1 MQFIF
6 LSWSCGAR
14 HGWCFCRWNLVGI
27 RVDTHLSWTDK
38 MLRPLCHTLIQFSSP
53 HSAPQ
58 HHSRPL
64 MIYDAFTSSYY
75 AVLCYFLDLESFQKL
90 IDMLRKKRPR
100 PRFPFSIRFAPC
112 HGRCRSSVDLRPS
125 FAGLSSALV
134 AAAAGMRCFFPG
146 RMLRGTL
153 ANRAMFVFLHLHMVC
168 IVHRKSM
175 NKWMKR

>member
-1 MQFIF
+1 MDDVF
-6 LSWSCGAR
+6 
-14 HGWCFCRWNLVGI
+14 VGGII

-53 HSAPQ
+53 HSTPR

-64 MIYDAFTSSYY
+64 MIYDAFASCYY
-75 AVLCYFLDLESFQKL
+75 AVLGYFLDLESFQKL
-90 IDMLRKKRPR
+90 IDMLRKIKASASV
-100 PRFPFSIRFAPC
+100 SILHSFQ
-112 HGRCRSSVDLRPS
+112 HLVIHVYRSSVDLRPS

-153 ANRAMFVFLHLHMVC
+153 TNRAIYCMFVFLHLHMVC
-168 IVHRKSM
+168 IVHRKAM
-175 NKWMKR
+175 KKWMKW

>member
-6 LSWSCGAR
+6 LSWSCAAR

-64 MIYDAFTSSYY
+64 MIYDAFTSCYD
-75 AVLCYFLDLESFQKL
+75 AVLGYFLDLESFQKT
-90 IDMLRKKRPR
+90 DWHAKKRKASASG
-100 PRFPFSIRFAPC
+100 FHSPFVSHPLSWTRIGALLTFAPASPGC
-112 HGRCRSSVDLRPS
+112 LQHWWQRQQAWG
-125 FAGLSSALV
+125 
-134 AAAAGMRCFFPG
+134 CFFPG

-153 ANRAMFVFLHLHMVC
+153 ANRLIYVC
-168 IVHRKSM
+168 FPTFAHGMHST
-175 NKWMKR
+175 